1 MNKMPLLLKAKFY
14 IFFFQVRIT
23 YLHVEKSSMEQIKLG
38 NSAGSIKLD
47 ELKRPVFYH
56 SKPLNF
62 MKKEDRRVL
71 FKALLLIKLMQLKYE
86 KGSA

>member
-1 MNKMPLLLKAKFY
+1 MNKMPILLEFKHFLH
-14 IFFFQVRIT
+14 VRIT
-23 YLHVEKSSMEQIKLG
+23 YLHVEESIMEQIKLG

-47 ELKRPVFYH
+47 ELKRPVFYY

-62 MKKEDRRVL
+62 MKQEDRRVL
-71 FKALLLIKLMQLKYE
+71 FKALWFMKLMQLRYE